1 MELAEQVAIV
11 TGGTSGI
18 GRAVAAR
25 LVDAGARVAILGR
38 SDDDG
43 RRVEAELR
51 RRAQER
57 GGGGDC
63 LYLHADVSHA
73 GQVGAAVARVCER
86 WDAIDVIVNNA
97 AIMKIGRL
105 VDTEEADWDATMAV
119 NLKGPFLV
127 CKHALPRM
135 RPQGAI
141 VMVSSVHAAATD
153 DSSAAY
159 TASKGGLEA
168 LTRALAVECH
178 AQQIRVNAVRLG
190 AVDTAMLWD
199 NPNVKSGHEA
209 IEPLEVGEPEE
220 VAEAVLFLASR
231 RAAFIS
237 GAVLDVDGGRLALL
251 GSYAKR
257 EA

>member
-1 MELAEQVAIV
+1 MELTEQVALV

-25 LVDAGARVAILGR
+25 LVDEGARVAVLGR

-43 RRVEAELR
+43 RRVEGELR
-51 RRAQER
+51 ERARER
-57 GGGGDC
+57 GGDC
-63 LYLHADVSHA
+63 VYVHADVSSA
-73 GQVGAAVARVCER
+73 DEVAAAVARVCER
-86 WDAIDVIVNNA
+86 WDAIDVVVNNA
-97 AIMKIGRL
+97 AIMKVARL
-105 VDTEEADWDATMAV
+105 VDMDEADWDRTMAV

-135 RPQGAI
+135 RPKGAI

-153 DSSAAY
+153 DRSAAY

-168 LTRALAVECH
+168 LTRALALECY

-190 AVDTAMLWD
+190 AVDTAMLWE
-199 NPNVKSGHEA
+199 NPNVKSGQEA
-209 IEPLEVGEPEE
+209 IHPLEVGEPEE
-220 VAEAVLFLASR
+220 VAEAILFLASR
-231 RAAFIS
+231 RASFVS

-251 GSYAKR
+251 GSHAKK
-257 EA
+257 ES